1 VVPAPVLVRLTGPLR
16 VERDGRELPP
26 AEVASRKGRT
36 LLRLLCT
43 RRGETL
49 RVPEIA
55 AVLWPDGPPA
65 DPDAVVA
72 SLVSRLRRVLGPD
85 AVVGGRDGYRIGQLE
100 TDLDR
105 ARRLVDEAESAP
117 AALALT
123 GARAAARM
131 LDTGD
136 AVPEEPDAEWTAAV
150 RAEVTALRR
159 RARHLVARS
168 ALAGRSPGTEDVA
181 TAEQAA
187 RSAVAEDPLDEDAV
201 QFLMRALLH
210 RGLPA
215 DALRTY
221 EALRRALADELGADP
236 GPATQA
242 LHAAALRGE
251 AAPSPVADPLP
262 ADRPVLPGRDSE
274 VGVVRAAWA
283 AACVGRGGFVVVR
296 GEPGIGKSRLLEE
309 LSAMAARSGGAVL
322 SGRAFEGE
330 RSLCAQPVVDALA
343 ATTRTVPVDRVRRA
357 ADGLGVLGRLVPD
370 LAPFTGAA
378 VGGPATPA
386 VEWSQ
391 TSAAVRAFL
400 GALSREEP
408 VLLVVDDLQRA
419 GRSTVELLHYLVRH
433 LAREHV
439 LIAAA
444 VRSGEGTD
452 VLELLDDVATTV
464 PLGPLP
470 LEAVMAL
477 AGRAGHGQRAAEV
490 MRRTAGHPLFVVE
503 VLRAL
508 SHGDP
513 GIPASLQAAVVDRVG
528 RTGEGT
534 ERLLRTAAV
543 LGSSFDP
550 GVAAAVAGAGGDPA
564 LQAFEGAM
572 RAGLLV
578 PSGTHYEFAHDVVRE
593 TLLATTP
600 SPTRLAWHARAADL
614 LSGDPEAVARHAE
627 AIGDRARAGR
637 AWLNAAE
644 RALARFVASDAIVL
658 AGRAAGVAAELGD
671 DELRGRALVV
681 RGRAHDARAHFAA
694 ALDDFTAAR
703 EAARRA
709 GDRRLRM
716 TVLRE
721 LAGDVPIA
729 LGRPPADCEPTLREC
744 LGLAGDLGD
753 RAMEA
758 DVLGRLAVLRCSQLD
773 FADARRLAD
782 RALTAGRAAD
792 DDRAL
797 ARGLDAVKTASAYV
811 GRVADL
817 TPAVEELEPLL
828 HRLGD
833 LWTLQ
838 WAVFESAVVPLAA
851 GDDSAALE
859 RIDAALA
866 VCRRSGYSAYE
877 PFFVAHAGWVHRL
890 AGRINV
896 AQREGR
902 RAAELADR
910 HRHTWWSTTAAAL
923 YAGTLLAADDPDAA
937 ATALRPAV
945 RAADVPGA
953 EAYLLRCLA
962 PLAEA
967 TGDVAVLERADA
979 LLSGIRAPEGTAWLL
994 GADAYLCVARAW
1006 RRAGQPDRADAVA
1019 TRLREAAR
1027 AVGWTRLVELAG

>member
-1 VVPAPVLVRLTGPLR
+1 MIPAPVLVRLTGPLR
-16 VERDGRELPP
+16 VERDGRELAP

-43 RRGETL
+43 RRDEPL

-55 AVLWPDGPPA
+55 AVLWPEDPPA

-72 SLVSRLRRVLGPD
+72 SLVSRLRKVLGPD
-85 AVVGGRDGYRIGQLE
+85 AVVGGRDGYRIGHLE

-105 ARRLVDEAESAP
+105 ARRLVDDAETAP
-117 AALALT
+117 PALALA
-123 GARAAARM
+123 GARAAARL

-136 AVPEEPDAEWTAAV
+136 AVPEEPDAEWTAAL
-150 RAEVTALRR
+150 RADVTALRR

-168 ALAGRSPGTEDVA
+168 ALAGDAPAADDVA
-181 TAEQAA
+181 TAERAA
-187 RSAVAEDPLDEDAV
+187 RRAVAEDPLDEDAV
-201 QFLMRALLH
+201 QLLLRALLL

-215 DALRTY
+215 EALRVY
-221 EALRRALADELGADP
+221 EALRRGLADELGADP
-236 GPATQA
+236 GPVTQE
-242 LHAAALRGE
+242 LHAAALGGG
-251 AAPSPVADPLP
+251 AAPAGSHPSP
-262 ADRPVLPGRDSE
+262 ADRPVLPGRDGE
-274 VGVVRAAWA
+274 VAVVRAAWA
-283 AACVGRGGFVVVR
+283 EACGGRGGCVVVS

-309 LSAMAARSGGAVL
+309 LSALAARSGGTVL
-322 SGRAFEGE
+322 TGRAFEGE
-330 RSLCAQPVVDALA
+330 RSLFAQPVVDALA
-343 ATTRTVPVDRVRRA
+343 AATRSVPVDRVRRA
-357 ADGLGVLGRLVPD
+357 AGGLGVLGRLVPD
-370 LAPFTGAA
+370 LAPFTGGVTA
-378 VGGPATPA
+378 GPATPA

-400 GALSREEP
+400 AGLGREEP
-408 VLLVVDDLQRA
+408 VLLVVDDVQRA

-433 LAREHV
+433 LTGEHV

-444 VRSGEGTD
+444 VRSGEGAD
-452 VLELLDDVATTV
+452 VLELLADVATTV

-470 LEAVMAL
+470 VEAVAAL
-477 AGRAGHGQRAAEV
+477 AGRAGHEHRAVEV
-490 MRRTAGHPLFVVE
+490 MRRTGGHPLFVVE

-513 GIPASLQAAVVDRVG
+513 GLPATLQAAVVDRVG
-528 RTGEGT
+528 RTGEET
-534 ERLLRTAAV
+534 ERLLRAAAV

-550 GVAAAVAGAGGDPA
+550 GIAADIAGASGDLA
-564 LQAFEGAM
+564 LHAFEVAM
-572 RAGLLV
+572 RAGLVV

-614 LSGDPEAVARHAE
+614 LTADPEAVAAHAE
-627 AIGDRARAGR
+627 AIGDRSRAGR
-637 AWLNAAE
+637 AWLHAAE
-644 RALARFVASDAIVL
+644 RALARFVASDALIL
-658 AGRAAGVAAELGD
+658 ASRAVGVATELGD

-681 RGRAHDARAHFAA
+681 RGRAHDAATHFAA

-721 LAGDVPIA
+721 LSGDVPVA
-729 LGRPPADCEPTLREC
+729 LGQPPADCEPTLREC
-744 LGLAGDLGD
+744 LGLAADLGD

-758 DVLGRLAVLRCSQLD
+758 DVLGRLTVLRCSQLD

-782 RALTAGRAAD
+782 RALAAGRAAD

-797 ARGLDAVKTASAYV
+797 AHGLDAVKTACAYV
-811 GRVADL
+811 GRVAEL
-817 TPAVEELEPLL
+817 AAAVEELEPLL

-833 LWTLQ
+833 LWMLQ

-851 GDDSAALE
+851 GDDVAALE

-890 AGRINV
+890 AGRIDV
-896 AQREGR
+896 ALDEGR

-923 YAGTLLAADDPDAA
+923 YAGTLLAAGDPETAA
-937 ATALRPAV
+937 AVLRPAV
-945 RAADVPGA
+945 RVADVPGA

-967 TGDVAVLERADA
+967 TGDLAVLERADA
-979 LLSGIRAPEGTAWLL
+979 LLGAIRAPEGTAWLL

-1006 RRAGQPDRADAVA
+1006 RRAGD
-1019 TRLREAAR
+1019 AAR
-1027 AVGWTRLVELAG
+1027 AEQVLTGFRDAARGVGWTRLAELAG